1 MQVKLLDENAAA
13 PVRGSEGA
21 AGYDLHVLETTNVAG
36 DTITQLHT
44 GVAVAIPAGHVGLI
58 RDRSSYAMRGLGVE
72 AGVIDEDYRGEVIVV
87 MRNHTGRT
95 IEVLGGDR
103 VAQLLVIPV
112 VQTDV
117 EVVDE
122 LDDTER
128 GDGGFGSTG
137 D

>member
-1 MQVKLLDENAAA
+1 MKLLQPEAKA
-13 PVRGSEGA
+13 PIRGSEGA
-21 AGYDLHVLETTNVAG
+21 AAYDLHVIETTDVRRDG
-36 DTITQLHT
+36 ITQLHT
-44 GVAVAIPAGHVGLI
+44 GIAVEIPEGHVGLI
-58 RDRSSYAMRGLGVE
+58 RDRSSYAVKGLSVQ
-72 AGVIDEDYRGEVIVV
+72 AGVIDQDYRGEVIVV

-112 VQTDV
+112 IQTDV

-137 D
+137 E

>member
-1 MQVKLLDENAAA
+1 MRVKLLDENAIA

-21 AGYDLHVLETTNVAG
+21 AAYDLHVIETANVTR

-44 GVAVAIPAGHVGLI
+44 GVAVEIPKGHVGLI
-58 RDRSSYAMRGLGVE
+58 RDRSSYAMKGLGVE

-95 IEVLGGDR
+95 VEVFGGDR

-112 VQTDV
+112 VQTEV

-122 LDDTER
+122 LDGTER

>member
-1 MQVKLLDENAAA
+1 MKVQLLDENAIA
-13 PVRGSEGA
+13 PVRSSEGA
-21 AGYDLHVLETTNVAG
+21 AGYDLHVIETTDVTRN
-36 DTITQLHT
+36 TITQIHT
-44 GVAVAIPAGHVGLI
+44 GVAVEIPEGHVGLI
-58 RDRSSYAMRGLGVE
+58 RDRSSYAMKGLSVE
-72 AGVIDEDYRGEVIVV
+72 AGVVDQDYRGEVIVV

-122 LDDTER
+122 LDNTER
-128 GDGGFGSTG
+128 GDDGFGSTG

>member
-1 MQVKLLDENAAA
+1 MRVKLLDENAQA

-21 AGYDLHVLETTNVAG
+21 AAYDLYVIETTDVRRDG
-36 DTITQLHT
+36 ITQLHT
-44 GVAVAIPAGHVGLI
+44 GIAVEIPEGHVGLI
-58 RDRSSYAMRGLGVE
+58 RDRSSYAVKGLSVQ
-72 AGVIDEDYRGEVIVV
+72 AGVIDQDYRGEVIVV

-112 VQTDV
+112 IQTDV

-137 D
+137 E

>member
-1 MQVKLLDENAAA
+1 MRVKLLDENAQA

-21 AGYDLHVLETTNVAG
+21 AAYDLYVIETTDVRRDG
-36 DTITQLHT
+36 ITQLHT
-44 GVAVAIPAGHVGLI
+44 GIAVEIPEGHVGLI
-58 RDRSSYAMRGLGVE
+58 RDRSSYAMKGLGVQ
-72 AGVIDEDYRGEVIVV
+72 AGVVDQDYRGEVIVV
-87 MRNHTGRT
+87 MRNHTGRS
-95 IEVLGGDR
+95 IEVMGADR
-103 VAQLLVIPV
+103 VAQLLVMPV
-112 VQTDV
+112 LQTAV

>member
-1 MQVKLLDENAAA
+1 MQVRLLDPRAKA

-21 AGYDLHVLETTNVAG
+21 AAYDLHVLETTDVARDG
-36 DTITQLHT
+36 ITQLHT
-44 GVAVAIPAGHVGLI
+44 GIAVQIPEGHVGLI
-58 RDRSSYAMRGLGVE
+58 RDRSSYAIKGLGVE
-72 AGVIDEDYRGEVIVV
+72 AGVIDQDYRGEVIVV
-87 MRNHTGRT
+87 MRNHTGRS
-95 IEVLGGDR
+95 IEVMGADR
-103 VAQLLVIPV
+103 VAQLLVMPV
-112 VQTDV
+112 LQTAV